1 MNSQRLFAIIALC
14 ALGYG
19 AYAAYQW
26 AKGDEGT
33 VVKST
38 AKRTGSPVTKLTTET
53 GKPPRREGP
62 QAEPQG
68 RRRHR
73 GRGEGPREAVRS
85 PSRKLDAKFATW
97 RDDGRKAVEDMF
109 GGDRQK
115 IGEAFR
121 AAMQNEEFRANFGRM
136 RELEAQYRGASDDQ
150 KQGIM
155 DELATIRA
163 RGLGMLK
170 QAAAGAPASNQPTV
184 TVTGRGVVTPATTN
198 GPARLR
204 RSTGPRPGC
213 AGGLPVSPP

>member
-1 MNSQRLFAIIALC
+1 MNSKRLFAIIGLC

-53 GKPPRREGP
+53 GKPR
-62 QAEPQG
+62 A
-68 RRRHR
+68 
-73 GRGEGPREAVRS
+73 AKALKL
-85 PSRKLDAKFATW
+85 SRKEDVGTEVEEKDLVKQSKPVAELDAKFATW

-115 IGEAFR
+115 IGDAFR
-121 AAMQNEEFRANFGRM
+121 AAMANEEFRSNFGRM
-136 RELEAQYRGASDDQ
+136 RELENQYRGASDDQ

-155 DELATIRA
+155 DELSTIRA

-170 QAAAGAPASNQPTV
+170 QAAAGAPAANQPTV
-184 TVTGRGVVTPATTN
+184 TITGPGVVTPAGNN
-198 GPARLR
+198 GPAPAA
-204 RSTGPRPGC
+204 TDAPAP
-213 AGGLPVSPP
+213 APAAPVVFQ

>member
-1 MNSQRLFAIIALC
+1 MNSKRLFAIIGLC

-53 GKPPRREGP
+53 GKPR
-62 QAEPQG
+62 A
-68 RRRHR
+68 
-73 GRGEGPREAVRS
+73 AKALKL
-85 PSRKLDAKFATW
+85 SRKEDVGTEVEEKDLVKQSKPVAELDAKFATW

-115 IGEAFR
+115 IGDAFR
-121 AAMQNEEFRANFGRM
+121 AAMQNEEFRSNFGRM
-136 RELEAQYRGASDDQ
+136 RELENQYRGASDDQ

-155 DELATIRA
+155 DELSTIRA

-170 QAAAGAPASNQPTV
+170 QAAAGAPAANQPTV
-184 TVTGRGVVTPATTN
+184 TITGPGVVTPAGNN
-198 GPARLR
+198 GPAPAA
-204 RSTGPRPGC
+204 TDAPAP
-213 AGGLPVSPP
+213 APAAPVVFQ

>member
-1 MNSQRLFAIIALC
+1 MNSKRLLAIIALC

-19 AYAAYQW
+19 AFAAYQW

-38 AKRTGSPVTKLTTET
+38 AKRTGSPVTKLTTEN
-53 GKPPRREGP
+53 GKPR
-62 QAEPQG
+62 A
-68 RRRHR
+68 
-73 GRGEGPREAVRS
+73 AKALKL
-85 PSRKLDAKFATW
+85 SRKDDVGTEVEEKDLVKQSKPVAELDAKFATW

-115 IGEAFR
+115 IGDAFR

-136 RELEAQYRGASDDQ
+136 RELESQYRSASDDQ

-155 DELATIRA
+155 DELATIRT

-170 QAAAGAPASNQPTV
+170 QAAAGAPATNQPTV
-184 TVTGRGVVTPATTN
+184 TVTGPGVVTPATTN
-198 GPARLR
+198 GPAPA
-204 RSTGPRPGC
+204 SAPAP
-213 AGGLPVSPP
+213 APAPAAPVVFQ